1 MQTMK
6 KIYRSEVYQNIFPDE
21 LMLSAFKTTT
31 PSQQQKNEYFFNCW
45 MDWKNNECKGSLAV
59 ISNASFKSITK
70 RFCESMGLKEFWDYQ
85 IKGLQVRF
93 KEPTMKAFYL
103 VAVQGQIKL
112 C

>member
-1 MQTMK
+1 MQTTK
-6 KIYRSEVYQNIFPDE
+6 KIYRSEVYQNVFPDE
-21 LMLSAFKTTT
+21 LMLSAFGTIA

-45 MDWKNNECKGSLAV
+45 MSWKHNECKGSVSATTQ
-59 ISNASFKSITK
+59 SFFKNTTK
-70 RFCESMGLKEFWDYQ
+70 KFCDGIGLKEFWDYQ

-103 VAVQGQIKL
+103 VAMQGQITL